1 MTDVPVHPNVRLT
14 SYWRA
19 SSSDT
24 PQPLSGRSIDTSPGK
39 LPAEAPQHCARC
51 GSADIEPHDASD
63 DSGTGW
69 RQLFFQFRCGS
80 CGAYTLFHY
89 DD

>member
-1 MTDVPVHPNVRLT
+1 MLK

-24 PQPLSGRSIDTSPGK
+24 PQPLDGRRIEASVSRM
-39 LPAEAPQHCARC
+39 PAEAPEHCTRC
-51 GSADIEPHDASD
+51 GSTDLVPHDASD

-69 RQLFFQFRCGS
+69 RQLFFQFRCAA
-80 CGAYTLFHY
+80 CGAYSLFHY

>member
-1 MTDVPVHPNVRLT
+1 MADAPVHPNVVLK

-19 SSSDT
+19 SVSAA
-24 PQPLSGRSIDTSPGK
+24 PQPLQGRRIEASESRM
-39 LPAEAPQHCARC
+39 PAEGPEHCAQC
-51 GSADIEPHDASD
+51 GAADLEPHDASD

-69 RQLFFQFRCGS
+69 RQLFFQFRCRS
-80 CGAYTLFHY
+80 CGAYSLFHY